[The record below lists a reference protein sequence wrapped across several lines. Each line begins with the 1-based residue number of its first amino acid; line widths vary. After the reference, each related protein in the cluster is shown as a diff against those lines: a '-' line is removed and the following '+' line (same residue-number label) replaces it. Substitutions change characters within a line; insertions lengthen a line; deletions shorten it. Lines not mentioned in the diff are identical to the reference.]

1 MFKHPGKQV
10 KFIAIV
16 LLVLSVLIGF
26 VAGLILG
33 AVLAGAGNAAAAFGL
48 GVSSGSASSAAL
60 FPVYGAVIG
69 LIVGGI
75 NAIMIFAFGALVDD
89 METVRTALTG
99 LCMDVSSI
107 RKRGDL
113 AGLGVGPTAV
123 EGSGN
128 NFPG

>member
-16 LLVLSVLIGF
+16 LLVLSVLIG
-26 VAGLILG
+26 AGVGLVLG
-33 AVLAGAGNAAAAFGL
+33 AILASAG
-48 GVSSGSASSAAL
+48 SSGGVFGPGAPIGAASLAL
-60 FPVYGAVIG
+60 FPVYGGVIG

-107 RKRGDL
+107 RRRSEG
-113 AGLGVGPTAV
+113 AGFGAGPTVV